1 MSAQGIGPKNQT
13 CEQLPPAEP
22 VTFVTQL
29 LTLLGAVQF
38 PQLEEKKNHQGSLTQ
53 CSPQAVLPP
62 VSRGSHGDSWQFFR
76 RVFFRRGTTTT
87 PMRFSKCNQAGHKSI
102 SSHRNPAG
110 HHRHPKE
117 DSGESIRNKLD
128 PLALL
133 ITMCVLTL
141 PSASCRKALLL
152 GWGSVGFFL
161 FLSYEAG

>member
-29 LTLLGAVQF
+29 LTLLGAAQF
-38 PQLEEKKNHQGSLTQ
+38 PQLGGGKTHQGSLTQ
-53 CSPQAVLPP
+53 CSPPRQRSPLSQGARMGT
-62 VSRGSHGDSWQFFR
+62 RGSFSEE
-76 RVFFRRGTTTT
+76 VSTTTT
-87 PMRFSKCNQAGHKSI
+87 PMRFSKRNQAGHKSI

-133 ITMCVLTL
+133 IIMCVLTL